1 MNMAL
6 DLTAVNNSLASGVAS
21 MEADLNT
28 KITAAGDDATPA
40 ELLQMQQAM
49 QKWQMANNL
58 QSNTIKAIGEAM
70 KSTISNLR

>member
-1 MNMAL
+1 MAL

-28 KITAAGDDATPA
+28 NITAAGDDATPA